1 MKKEIEE
8 HLKRI
13 ERNTAMI
20 IKNRK
25 YLLSGDEQKAQL
37 AADINRALED
47 ANRKRWAAVLGADHA
62 N

>member
-1 MKKEIEE
+1 MRKETKE
-8 HLKRI
+8 HLKLI